1 MTALDLPSKCRQIL
15 STDRVDFMIAT
26 FVRPK
31 NAYALLPAKFPG
43 RRESLGTET
52 RWRDKTDNQ
61 YNPRTERTCTFV
73 RAA

>member
-1 MTALDLPSKCRQIL
+1 MTALDLPSKCRQIF

-31 NAYALLPAKFPG
+31 NAYSLLPAKFPG
-43 RRESLGTET
+43 RRESLETET
-52 RWRDKTDNQ
+52 RWRHNQ